1 MGVEHDNS
9 GYSISASG
17 SSISTSGS
25 ESGGRMYCWST
36 NLSQVSGSGR
46 SQLMM
51 GQVPWPLGA
60 GNIGQ
65 LQSMAFGSCLEIQK
79 GSQSMGAGA
88 MSAGHLIP
96 LSLTISY

>member
-1 MGVEHDNS
+1 MMGVEHDNS

-60 GNIGQ
+60 GKHWPVTVHGIWR
-65 LQSMAFGSCLEIQK
+65 
-79 GSQSMGAGA
+79 
-88 MSAGHLIP
+88 
-96 LSLTISY
+96 LSGNPTSTSKFL

>member
-1 MGVEHDNS
+1 MMGVEHDNS
-9 GYSISASG
+9 GYSISASGSSISASG

-79 GSQSMGAGA
+79 D
-88 MSAGHLIP
+88 
-96 LSLTISY
+96 LTPWKPGRCRLVT